1 MPHRFKTYNY
11 KSPTFCDHCGS
22 LLWGLYKQG
31 LKCEGKSDVLSFFV
45 CFVVVFLIFVFI
57 HIFSADI
64 FSLNL
69 FLRLGRSI
77 VDSTDQTVAWTYI
90 VAAQAKWA
98 IFVESTR
105 NY

>member
-31 LKCEGKSDVLSFFV
+31 LKCEGKSGVLSFFV

-57 HIFSADI
+57 NIFSTNI

-69 FLRLGRSI
+69 FLCLGRSI